1 MNKRYI
7 ETFETW
13 NKVASLYQSEFM
25 NLDLYNDSYDIICD
39 SLTEANSKILDV
51 GCGPGNITKYLLS
64 KRPDLNILGI
74 DISPNMID
82 LAKANNPTANFEV
95 LDIRQMDEVNAKFDG
110 IVCGFCL
117 PYLSPTDGLKLIFD
131 CYNLLN
137 DDGLL
142 YISFVEGNPVNS
154 GFQNSSCGDRT
165 YFYYHNLAD
174 LKVTLTKNNFN
185 DIQSIIVEYRK
196 SECEIEL
203 HTIITAKKKSH

>member
-1 MNKRYI
+1 MDKRYI

-39 SLTEANSKILDV
+39 SLTAANSKILDV